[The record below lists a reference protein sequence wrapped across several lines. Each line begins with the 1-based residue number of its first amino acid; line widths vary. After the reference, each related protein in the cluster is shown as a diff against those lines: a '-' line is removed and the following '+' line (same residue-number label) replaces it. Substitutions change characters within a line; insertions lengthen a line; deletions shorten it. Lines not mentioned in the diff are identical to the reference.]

1 MTKGT
6 KAVKPKK
13 SNKPAVRQT
22 NADVPKAQRLLKDWD
37 AQDLE
42 SWKFVDPAMN
52 SAVVALTFQHNLFGS
67 SKENSAAEHSAI
79 TRHIERVTR
88 VVDSGNLLMLEE
100 ILVGQALA
108 LQTLFAS
115 LTRGAKF
122 SNSLPKF
129 QTYMQLG
136 LKAQAQSRATV
147 QAIVELKYPRQ
158 VAFVKQANIANT
170 QQVNNGSPPNMR
182 AHAEDLISPTKLLEM
197 EHEQRLE
204 PSTAHTTGAAN
215 SQLEA
220 VGAIHGATKPGRQ
233 GEGSQKRIQGRRTR
247 KAA

>member
-6 KAVKPKK
+6 KAVKPKQ
-13 SNKPAVRQT
+13 SNRAAVRQT
-22 NADVPKAQRLLKDWD
+22 NAYVPKAQRPPKDCD
-37 AQDLE
+37 AQDLK

-67 SKENSAAEHSAI
+67 SKENSAAEHSAV

-158 VAFVKQANIANT
+158 VAFVKQANIAT
-170 QQVNNGSPPNMR
+170 GPQQVNNGSPADAR
-182 AHAEDLISPTKLLEM
+182 AHAEKLTSPTKLLDF

-204 PSTAHTTGAAN
+204 PSAAQTTSAAN
-215 SQLEA
+215 SQMEA
-220 VGAIHGATKPGRQ
+220 VGAVHRASKPKWQ
-233 GEGSQKRIQGRRTR
+233 GEGSQKRIQGR
-247 KAA
+247 